1 MGIGA
6 MGTRRQTRVDFEE
19 RASLAR
25 NQMSDA
31 AGRLKHRLKPAL
43 MLVAVAFIAYAA
55 WDLSRRWQSSA
66 VEVRWLPVALS
77 VLPLAMGALLQG
89 WGWIGLIERMSG
101 KRVPFGRSL
110 ALYLDSQL
118 ARYTPGKVGL
128 PVVRMAGASTLGVP
142 ARTVGSSV
150 LIEMLSYTAV
160 GAMVGFGGLALT
172 SAHAEGVLAL
182 LGKWG
187 IPALAASAL
196 GILGL
201 LWVDRRRYPPKLLGV
216 LQVEGSGPLV
226 PLRLPLVHLAYWG
239 TWMVH
244 GYLIS
249 LAVGAGHAAALASA
263 GLYALAPVAGFV
275 VLAAPAGAGVREA
288 VLVIGLAPMVGAA
301 PALTAAIAAR
311 GASLVV
317 DVGVWLVVRR
327 LTRTR
332 QTG

>member
-1 MGIGA
+1 MGDG
-6 MGTRRQTRVDFEE
+6 
-19 RASLAR
+19 
-25 NQMSDA
+25 

-43 MLVAVAFIAYAA
+43 MVVAVAFVAYAA
-55 WDLSRRWQSSA
+55 WDLSRRWESSA
-66 VEVRWLPVALS
+66 VEVRWLPVLLS
-77 VLPLAMGALLQG
+77 TLPLGLGALLQG
-89 WGWIGLIERMSG
+89 WGWIALIERMSG

-110 ALYLDSQL
+110 SLYLDSQI

-128 PVVRMAGASTLGVP
+128 PVVRMAGAPLLGVA

-160 GAMVGFGGLALT
+160 GALLGFGGLALT
-172 SAHAEGVLAL
+172 NAHAAGVTAL

-187 IPALAASAL
+187 IPVLVASAL
-196 GILGL
+196 GVLCL
-201 LWVDRRRYPPKLLGV
+201 LWVDRRRYPSRLLAM
-216 LQVEGSGPLV
+216 LQVEGSGALV
-226 PLRLPLVHLAYWG
+226 PLRLPLVHVAYWG

-249 LAVGAGHAAALASA
+249 RAVGAEPAVALASA
-263 GLYALAPVAGFV
+263 GLYVLAPVAGFV

-288 VLVIGLAPMVGAA
+288 VLAIGLAPTVGAA

-311 GASLVV
+311 GVSLFV

-327 LTRTR
+327 LTRAGKK
-332 QTG
+332 Q